1 MHLFSPSGGTQ
12 ESDFT
17 LFLISSTLEL
27 TMGGDVTMGETGGCE
42 QHQTGCRNETISSIG
57 LNFISK

>member
-1 MHLFSPSGGTQ
+1 MHLFSPSGATQ

-27 TMGGDVTMGETGGCE
+27 TMGGDVTIDTGGCE
-42 QHQTGCRNETISSIG
+42 QPQTWCRNEAISSIG